1 MRIRIFIA
9 FSLIPQI
16 LAVNYLRNNPSIID
30 EYYVD
35 YFYKGIF
42 KVNSFIFSG
51 INFPIGEVLYISIV
65 LSFIY
70 FIYKAF
76 SFRFNDLINLISFIS
91 VTYFIFYS
99 FWGLNYFRTSISEE
113 LKIKSD
119 YEFVELDS
127 TIKKVIS
134 QIEKE
139 VSLLDI
145 EINSSNIYEL
155 TNTSNS
161 NIKKSII
168 PYIYLYQR
176 VSGHYIPFTSE
187 AVFIGDI
194 PIVDIPVV
202 IYHEQAHQK
211 GYADEAEASFIA
223 FSKAINNQDPYIRYS
238 GYFMALTNLLHEV
251 NINHPE
257 EINLYIR
264 KLDEK
269 VKNDMNLRSKF
280 WNRYSNNIFDKI
292 TNYIYDFYL
301 KSNDQK
307 AGIMSYNKVSNYII
321 AYYQNEQLSKIFN

>member
-9 FSLIPQI
+9 FSLIHQI

-35 YFYKGIF
+35 FFYKGIF

-145 EINSSNIYEL
+145 EINSLNIYEL

-176 VSGHYIPFTSE
+176 
-187 AVFIGDI
+187 
-194 PIVDIPVV
+194 
-202 IYHEQAHQK
+202 
-211 GYADEAEASFIA
+211 
-223 FSKAINNQDPYIRYS
+223 
-238 GYFMALTNLLHEV
+238 
-251 NINHPE
+251 
-257 EINLYIR
+257 
-264 KLDEK
+264 
-269 VKNDMNLRSKF
+269 
-280 WNRYSNNIFDKI
+280 
-292 TNYIYDFYL
+292 
-301 KSNDQK
+301 
-307 AGIMSYNKVSNYII
+307 
-321 AYYQNEQLSKIFN
+321 